1 MTLSF
6 HGLITEVPVSYW
18 AGLGVGIV
26 LLLIGIYSL
35 YHELKATFTVASPP
49 AVIER
54 DHESLAVADW
64 AFAWIGGIIFT
75 FVGIGFLI
83 INIAN
88 IYTCFIVKPPR
99 SLLLIEHST

>member
-35 YHELKATFTVASPP
+35 YHELKATFTDASSP

-54 DHESLAVADW
+54 ERESLAIADR
-64 AFAWIGGIIFT
+64 AFGWLGSVIFIFAGLFFSYLYLSSIYRCV
-75 FVGIGFLI
+75 FV
-83 INIAN
+83 NSPA
-88 IYTCFIVKPPR
+88 YVC
-99 SLLLIEHST
+99 